1 MNLSQASLRDL
12 ELHAN
17 IVQAVVPMV
26 LEASEVRDLSAEIAV
41 VYQAQV
47 NAAARGLGRA
57 EREANADTFPIALDR
72 PPPTRLHFIYDA
84 DETRLALECRDAV
97 EAAKV
102 FRLWREQRIAA
113 VDLDYI
119 RSRVRGSL
127 SEIVAAVLW
136 QLGAIKVSL
145 GDLRPLFT
153 VDEGRNRSPIYI
165 DVRSLPNYPIA
176 SDFMVS
182 QAALLLRPVAFDA
195 VCGIEAGSIALAAQ
209 LAQKLA
215 KPMFFARRERKFP
228 EAPLLEGIR
237 PHELFR
243 KRVVLV
249 DDTLVKG
256 WTKERV
262 IREIRA
268 QGGIIDTCFVIFDRQ
283 QEDRTSL
290 EEMGVKLLALTD
302 RQSALSPAIPREIT
316 LLTDQEFREVE
327 DYFRDPAAWH
337 RHKGLEYHELTGNSE
352 TLPLFPEGQKWG

>member
-1 MNLSQASLRDL
+1 MKLSQVPLRDL
-12 ELHAN
+12 ELNAN
-17 IVQAVVPMV
+17 VVQAVVPIV
-26 LEASEVRDLSAEIAV
+26 LEASEVRDLSADIAA
-41 VYQAQV
+41 VYRTHV
-47 NAAARGLGRA
+47 NPAAGAPGRPQ
-57 EREANADTFPIALDR
+57 REANADTFPIALNR
-72 PPPTRLHFIYDA
+72 PPSARLHFIYDSE
-84 DETRLALECRDAV
+84 ETRLALECQSIE
-97 EAAKV
+97 EAGKV
-102 FRLWREQRIAA
+102 FRLWREQRIVS

-153 VDEGRNRSPIYI
+153 VDAGRNRSPIYV

-195 VCGIEAGSIALAAQ
+195 LCGIEAGSIAFAAE

-215 KPMFFARRERKFP
+215 KPMFFARRVRKFP
-228 EAPLLEGIR
+228 EAPLLEGIK

-262 IREIRA
+262 VTEIRD

-283 QEDRTSL
+283 QDGRVSL
-290 EEMGVKLLALTD
+290 ERLGVNLLALTD
-302 RQSALSPAIPREIT
+302 RKAALSPAIPREIT
-316 LLTDQEFREVE
+316 FLTDQEYREAE
-327 DYFRDPAAWH
+327 DYFQDPAAWH
-337 RHKGLEYHELTGNSE
+337 RRKGLDYHELTDTGRAD
-352 TLPLFPEGQKWG
+352 